1 MLQTDVVNST
11 DFCLLASSNSIFTV
25 SPSVAPADFRLVVA
39 LVQNVLIA
47 EFDRLR
53 QRSAKIAI
61 TGSKS
66 DCIAVLQLTVS
77 EKTAIDVCPVC

>member
-25 SPSVAPADFRLVVA
+25 SPSAAPADFRLVVA
-39 LVQNVLIA
+39 LLQNILIA
-47 EFDRLR
+47 EVDRLR

-61 TGSKS
+61 TEANR
-66 DCIAVLQLTVS
+66 IVS
-77 EKTAIDVCPVC
+77 PSFNSP